1 MRKVI
6 QIEKGHS
13 RISVLDPETKE
24 ALFSM
29 EYYKEIRHIDLDQS
43 FTSYVNQALE
53 IELEEGVFQLDL
65 KPISE
70 REKLIR
76 DFLDSP
82 FGSKVKNE
90 GLLDAESA
98 QQTIQLIEH
107 SRFFKDMAS
116 ECYIRFVPKNPG
128 KIKFFRLTTD
138 TDLPEFSEEFMNEY
152 DISIIKMVALLTA
165 FCTSVLQNIPGFLV

>member
-1 MRKVI
+1 MRKVLQI
-6 QIEKGHS
+6 QPGQS
-13 RISVLDPETKE
+13 RISVLNPETKE

-29 EYYKEIRHIDLDQS
+29 EYYKELRHIDLDQA
-43 FTSYVNQALE
+43 FTSYLNEALE
-53 IELEEGVFQLDL
+53 IELEEGHFELDL
-65 KPISE
+65 KPVAQ

-90 GLLDAESA
+90 GLMDAESA

-116 ECYIRFVPKNPG
+116 ECYIRFIPKKPG
-128 KIKFFRLTTD
+128 KVKFFRLATD
-138 TDLPEFSEEFMNEY
+138 AELPEFSEEFMTEY